1 VIRVLVIA
9 DSIVARAGLATRL
22 AGDDRFEVIGQARAV
37 ADLERLVG
45 VEGADVV
52 VVEVRPDDDRA
63 ASALRALAAEGL
75 SPPVVAVVHDEAG
88 SWTGEALHAGVR
100 AVLPVDVGANQLRAA
115 IAAVAAG
122 FVVMRPEDI
131 PGGAGAAPARTAP
144 PATEARLTPR
154 ELEVLGLLAEGIGN
168 KGIATRL
175 AISERTVK
183 FHIAA
188 IFDKLGV
195 TSRTEAVTAGV
206 RQGLISL

>member
-1 VIRVLVIA
+1 
-9 DSIVARAGLATRL
+9 
-22 AGDDRFEVIGQARAV
+22 
-37 ADLERLVG
+37 
-45 VEGADVV
+45 
-52 VVEVRPDDDRA
+52 
-63 ASALRALAAEGL
+63 
-75 SPPVVAVVHDEAG
+75 
-88 SWTGEALHAGVR
+88 
-100 AVLPVDVGANQLRAA
+100 
-115 IAAVAAG
+115 
-122 FVVMRPEDI
+122 MRPEDI

-195 TSRTEAVTAGV
+195 TSRTEAVTAGL
-206 RQGLISL
+206 RRGLILLESGDPAMRTQSCAEKRRSESNPRIEDLQTSALPIGNAAGRN